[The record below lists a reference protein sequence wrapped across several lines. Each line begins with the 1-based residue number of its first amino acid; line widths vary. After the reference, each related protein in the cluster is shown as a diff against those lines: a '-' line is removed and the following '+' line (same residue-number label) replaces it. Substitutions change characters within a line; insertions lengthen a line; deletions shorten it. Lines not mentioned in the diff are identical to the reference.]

1 MKKID
6 ISGKIIGELFI
17 EEDTGYSDV
26 CVLPGKHTALVAY
39 ENNGEIMI
47 PDKPGLGLSMNEEA
61 CESYPF
67 QPIDL
72 RHYKG
77 TLTNVR
83 PAGNT
88 GYYFE
93 GLPNI
98 D

>member
-1 MKKID
+1 
-6 ISGKIIGELFI
+6 
-17 EEDTGYSDV
+17 
-26 CVLPGKHTALVAY
+26 
-39 ENNGEIMI
+39 MI
-47 PDKPGLGLSMNEEA
+47 PDKPGLGLSLNEEA